1 MRRVH
6 MMDVPR
12 SSRGMRSSS
21 NNNQLAASKLEQHSR
36 KDTTTH
42 PALTTVLESQQHPQR
57 QTELQRPVDDHRT
70 GADVSGG
77 QVQDQAIASEV
88 RADLHRSG
96 SRMKRSTTMS
106 RSQTNLGHRSRSKVA
121 DPIPKSETSRS
132 YGSVEKPSPIAL
144 LQAVK
149 DYPNSSSSVSSLDAM
164 WDLNDEAIAVSS
176 SGSSS
181 INDDILS
188 DNETSSNVKQ
198 RPSVSDMAMNL
209 TVGDSK
215 NLAVATSQL
224 KSERVAKEAF
234 KAQPADTQLDVIA
247 LDSQYRFDSEEQ
259 NPSQPYNSNNAS
271 LLRSQNIGQSSHP
284 SSPKNAEKS
293 LIALEGQVPEQEAV
307 VHSAVFHL
315 DHHEYRKAK
324 KVLRQLPR
332 IHQKGNSDY
341 KAKLYFLLAK
351 AYQGEGHLYKAQDF
365 AQVSFDERKDL
376 HGDIHQLVEES
387 AELLITILIDLGH
400 NSEADSL
407 RKNCGQRLF
416 DDFIETRPGAAEEL
430 RAALHTVDQQRPTSQ
445 YPVASSQSYPRTT
458 TMSGSPNPNSAIP
471 RAGVIDY
478 AIIPPTSIYDPQR
491 GSGTLSSSTWVNTP
505 ESKWLLICT
514 QAWRRPT
521 SLLHLD
527 LCSTTS
533 DKQLFTD
540 LRQTY
545 LELRKVWWQKLS
557 LKVIHSIRFVQFE
570 LHPNDLVDV
579 RKVPDMPPESR
590 KDEYLYQPCD
600 LIPPIGEN
608 LMTHLFHHPH
618 EANDRAITIKRSP
631 KKRKQRLAVC
641 PHMGTNIGWG
651 IHLVEGWA
659 MTKLWLLALVI
670 SSLGGMV
677 FAVTWSVIKH
687 DIQAAFAVAAHFVA
701 LSGLGVGT
709 AQAYLN

>member
-1 MRRVH
+1 M
-6 MMDVPR
+6 
-12 SSRGMRSSS
+12 
-21 NNNQLAASKLEQHSR
+21 
-36 KDTTTH
+36 
-42 PALTTVLESQQHPQR
+42 
-57 QTELQRPVDDHRT
+57 T
-70 GADVSGG
+70 G
-77 QVQDQAIASEV
+77 
-88 RADLHRSG
+88 
-96 SRMKRSTTMS
+96 
-106 RSQTNLGHRSRSKVA
+106 
-121 DPIPKSETSRS
+121 
-132 YGSVEKPSPIAL
+132 
-144 LQAVK
+144 
-149 DYPNSSSSVSSLDAM
+149 
-164 WDLNDEAIAVSS
+164 
-176 SGSSS
+176 
-181 INDDILS
+181 
-188 DNETSSNVKQ
+188 
-198 RPSVSDMAMNL
+198 
-209 TVGDSK
+209 
-215 NLAVATSQL
+215 ATSQL
-224 KSERVAKEAF
+224 TSERDAKE
-234 KAQPADTQLDVIA
+234 T
-247 LDSQYRFDSEEQ
+247 Q
-259 NPSQPYNSNNAS
+259 NPSQPYNSNDAS

-284 SSPKNAEKS
+284 SSPTNAEKS
-293 LIALEGQVPEQEAV
+293 LVALEGQVPEEEAIF
-307 VHSAVFHL
+307 HSAVFHL

-324 KVLRQLPR
+324 KVLQQLPR

-351 AYQGEGHLYKAQDF
+351 AYQGEGQLDKAQDF

-387 AELLITILIDLGH
+387 AELPITILIDLGN
-400 NSEADSL
+400 NSEADAL
-407 RKNCGQRLF
+407 RKVHCPPRSHAAVFGQLDMKNCGQRLF

-458 TMSGSPNPNSAIP
+458 TMSGSANPNSAIP

-478 AIIPPTSIYDPQR
+478 AITPPTTIYDPQR
-491 GSGTLSSSTWVNTP
+491 GSGTLSSSTWVNIP

-540 LRQTY
+540 LHQTY

-557 LKVIHSIRFVQFE
+557 LKVVQSIRFVQFE

-641 PHMGTNIGWG
+641 LRMGTNIGWG

-687 DIQAAFAVAAHFVA
+687 DIQAAFAVAAYFVA